1 MINQDETRTIQ
12 KRYNR
17 IAPIY
22 DRMEVIVEQLVFN
35 QWRESLWSHA
45 NGREVLEV
53 GVGTGKNLRY
63 HPNHVRVT
71 AIDFSSKMMARAMRR
86 SQAMSTE
93 ARFLQIDAQHLAFAD
108 DTFDAAAAT
117 FVFCSVP
124 DAVLGL
130 KEVKRVVRARGQVL
144 LLEHVRINA
153 PAIGPL
159 MDLLD
164 PVSVRV
170 LGAHI
175 ARRTVENVQRA
186 GLVIDRVEE
195 FAPGALVK
203 LIHAHVPL
211 GG

>member
-1 MINQDETRTIQ
+1 MIDQDETRTIQ

-22 DRMEVIVEQLVFN
+22 DLIEVIVEQLVFN
-35 QWRESLWSHA
+35 QWREGLWSHA

-86 SQAMSTE
+86 RSQAMSTE
-93 ARFLQIDAQHLAFAD
+93 ARFLQTDAQHLAFAD
-108 DTFDAAAAT
+108 DTFDAAVAT

-153 PAIGPL
+153 PIIGPL

-164 PVSVRV
+164 PVIVSVM
-170 LGAHI
+170 GTHI
-175 ARRTVENVQRA
+175 VRHTVENVQKA
-186 GLVIDRVEE
+186 GLVIDRIEE
-195 FAPGALVK
+195 FAPGAVVK
-203 LIHAHVPL
+203 LIHAHVP
-211 GG
+211 